1 MDLNGFN
8 ALEIEPATSYE
19 VLPANWYKCVITD
32 TEEKP
37 TKAMTG
43 SYLQLTIEVIE
54 GDYQGRKV
62 FDRLNLKN
70 PNSVAVEIAQRS
82 LSSICRAI
90 DVPNPKDSIELRD
103 KPLMVKISVKS
114 RLRATRLHQMWL
126 RLSLV
131 RLLPFRLLELLEVLV
146 FHRGNDSSFA
156 GMGCESPHYKKR
168 RRVKMKVQKIS
179 LKRYFEHKD
188 KKKDGS

>member
-19 VLPANWYKCVITD
+19 PLPADWYKVVITD

-43 SYLQLTIEVIE
+43 SYLQLTIEVID
-54 GDYQGRKV
+54 GQHAGRKV

-82 LSSICRAI
+82 LSSICRSI
-90 DVPNPKDSIELRD
+90 GVTNPKDSMELRD
-103 KPLMVKISVKS
+103 KPLMVKLAVKPADGQYS
-114 RLRATRLHQMWL
+114 ASNDIKEYAAT
-126 RLSLV
+126 
-131 RLLPFRLLELLEVLV
+131 
-146 FHRGNDSSFA
+146 GGA
-156 GMGCESPHYKKR
+156 TASPAPAAAAAPGGTATPPWKR
-168 RRVKMKVQKIS
+168 
-179 LKRYFEHKD
+179 
-188 KKKDGS
+188 

>member
-19 VLPANWYKCVITD
+19 PLPADWYKVVITD

-43 SYLQLTIEVIE
+43 SYLQLTIEVID
-54 GDYQGRKV
+54 GQHAGRKV

-82 LSSICRAI
+82 LSSICRSI
-90 DVPNPKDSIELRD
+90 NVNDPKDSIELRD
-103 KPLMVKISVKS
+103 KPLMVKLAVKAADGQYGAS
-114 RLRATRLHQMWL
+114 NDIKEYAAT
-126 RLSLV
+126 
-131 RLLPFRLLELLEVLV
+131 
-146 FHRGNDSSFA
+146 GGA
-156 GMGCESPHYKKR
+156 TASPAPAAAAAPGGTATPPWKR
-168 RRVKMKVQKIS
+168 
-179 LKRYFEHKD
+179 
-188 KKKDGS
+188 

>member
-19 VLPANWYKCVITD
+19 VLPANWYKCVITN

-90 DVPNPKDSIELRD
+90 YVPNPKDSIELRD
-103 KPLMVKISVKS
+103 KPLMVKISVKPADGQYS
-114 RLRATRLHQMWL
+114 A
-126 RLSLV
+126 SN
-131 RLLPFRLLELLEVLV
+131 EVKGYEAASDV
-146 FHRGNDSSFA
+146 VAAVTGVPVAVSSA
-156 GMGCESPHYKKR
+156 GAAGGVSVPPWKR
-168 RRVKMKVQKIS
+168 
-179 LKRYFEHKD
+179 
-188 KKKDGS
+188 

>member
-19 VLPANWYKCVITD
+19 PLPADWYKVVITD

-43 SYLQLTIEVIE
+43 SYLQLTIEVID
-54 GDYQGRKV
+54 GQHAGRKV

-82 LSSICRAI
+82 LSSICRSI
-90 DVPNPKDSIELRD
+90 GVNNPKDSMELRD
-103 KPLMVKISVKS
+103 KPLMVKLAVKAADGQYGAS
-114 RLRATRLHQMWL
+114 NDIKEYAAT
-126 RLSLV
+126 
-131 RLLPFRLLELLEVLV
+131 
-146 FHRGNDSSFA
+146 GGA
-156 GMGCESPHYKKR
+156 TASPAPAAAAAPGGTATPPWKR
-168 RRVKMKVQKIS
+168 
-179 LKRYFEHKD
+179 
-188 KKKDGS
+188 